1 MHSRCKTAAC
11 SFEATLL
18 EMKVMKLYWA
28 LWFWWVWVL
37 CALNSKAKFLIFS
50 FWSNSFWL
58 FYTSGVK
65 ISLCRNRDKL
75 ALLWKYLH
83 FILLISIFWSTKE
96 FILVDSENTIS
107 ACCYFGVAS
116 KAWYICGN
124 WSLKEGGQDK
134 MHQAMGS
141 RAGQGRKPWTYAL
154 QLFPNRLHI

>member
-1 MHSRCKTAAC
+1 MLSRCKNAAC
-11 SFEATLL
+11 SFEATLF

-37 CALNSKAKFLIFS
+37 CALNSKAKFLISS
-50 FWSNSFWL
+50 FWSNSFCL

-107 ACCYFGVAS
+107 AHCCFGVAS

-124 WSLKEGGQDK
+124 WSLKEGEQAK
-134 MHQAMGS
+134 MCQAMGS
-141 RAGQGRKPWTYAL
+141 RAGQGEKERTYTL
-154 QLFPNRLHI
+154 QLFSNRLHI

>member
-1 MHSRCKTAAC
+1 MLSRCKNAAC
-11 SFEATLL
+11 SFEATLF

-37 CALNSKAKFLIFS
+37 CALNSKAKFLISS
-50 FWSNSFWL
+50 FWSNSFCL
-58 FYTSGVK
+58 FYTSSVK

-107 ACCYFGVAS
+107 AHCCFGVAS

-124 WSLKEGGQDK
+124 WSLKEGEQAK
-134 MHQAMGS
+134 MCQAMGN
-141 RAGQGRKPWTYAL
+141 RAGQGEKARTYTL

>member
-1 MHSRCKTAAC
+1 MLSRCKNAAC
-11 SFEATLL
+11 SFEATLF

-37 CALNSKAKFLIFS
+37 CALNSKAKFLISS
-50 FWSNSFWL
+50 FWSNSFCL

-83 FILLISIFWSTKE
+83 FILLISIFRSTKE

-107 ACCYFGVAS
+107 AHCCFGVAS

-124 WSLKEGGQDK
+124 WSLKEGEQAK
-134 MHQAMGS
+134 MCQAMGN
-141 RAGQGRKPWTYAL
+141 RAGQGEKARTYTL

>member
-1 MHSRCKTAAC
+1 MHSRCKNAAC

-37 CALNSKAKFLIFS
+37 CALNAKAKFLIFS
-50 FWSNSFWL
+50 FWSNSFCL
-58 FYTSGVK
+58 FCTSGVK

-96 FILVDSENTIS
+96 FILVNSENTIS
-107 ACCYFGVAS
+107 ARCCFGVAS

-134 MHQAMGS
+134 IHQAMGS
-141 RAGQGRKPWTYAL
+141 RAGQGRKAWTYAL